1 MPETSTNNRTPALA
15 IAAVV
20 GVLVGGGLVG
30 LGAFA
35 AWPTPPEGAGGPP
48 PGGGGPPPATVK
60 VAEATIRPLRPRV
73 EVTGRLEPSRRAQ
86 VSAQVSGNLVEVPV
100 EAGSELVAH
109 ETVLARV
116 DPTIPEQLLREAQA
130 AVREAESTVARRE
143 STVEQLEAIFAA
155 RSGSSRELQDARTEL
170 EQARAR
176 LAGATAERDRRQT
189 DVDRLAVLAPF
200 DGFVVVKMA
209 EVGRWVDPGDAVAEV
224 VSRGTVDAVVDV
236 PERLIGS
243 VSPGGTAAVA
253 VEAAGEGGAPLEVAG
268 EVFAVTPDGS
278 GPSRT
283 FPVKVRLDDEGGRLK
298 PGMSVTAGF
307 PTGEARPTLVVPRDA
322 VLFNPRGAEVWVSL
336 EGEGD
341 LPMALP
347 VNVRVL
353 FGDGPDFAV
362 EVLGEGPL
370 FPGAGVVVM
379 GQEAL
384 FPTRPLLV
392 DGPGSPGEPPAAE
405 AVNQDDAAGAP
416 ASEQAGDA

>member
-1 MPETSTNNRTPALA
+1 MGDS
-15 IAAVV
+15 VV
-20 GVLVGGGLVG
+20 GGLVG

-35 AWPTPPEGAGGPP
+35 AWPAVPGGPAGGP
-48 PGGGGPPPATVK
+48 PGGGGPPPAAVE
-60 VAEATIRPLRPRV
+60 VAEASVRPLRPRV
-73 EVTGRLEPSRRAQ
+73 EATGRLRATRRAR

-100 EAGSELVAH
+100 EPGAELVAH
-109 ETVLARV
+109 ESVLARV

-143 STVEQLEAIFAA
+143 SNVEQLDRIFAA

-176 LAGATAERDRRQT
+176 LAGAVAERDRRQT

-200 DGFVVVKMA
+200 DGFVVEKVA
-209 EVGRWVDPGDAVAEV
+209 EVGRWVDPGDELVEL
-224 VSRGTVDAVVDV
+224 VSRGTIDAVVDV
-236 PERLIGS
+236 PERLIGGLA
-243 VSPGGTAAVA
+243 PGGPAAVS
-253 VEAAGEGGAPLEVAG
+253 VEAAGDGGAPLEVGG
-268 EVFAVTPDGS
+268 EVLAVTPDGS

-283 FPVKVRLDDEGGRLK
+283 FPVKVRLDDLGGRLK

-307 PTGEARPTLVVPRDA
+307 PTGAPRPTLVVPRDA

-336 EGEGD
+336 DGD
-341 LPMALP
+341 DGLPVALP

-362 EVLGEGPL
+362 EALGGGPL
-370 FPGAGVVVM
+370 FPGARVVVM

-384 FPTRPLLV
+384 FPTRPLLI
-392 DGPGSPGEPPAAE
+392 DGPGTPGGPPPGAGSGPAGAE
-405 AVNQDDAAGAP
+405 ARP
-416 ASEQAGDA
+416 GDA